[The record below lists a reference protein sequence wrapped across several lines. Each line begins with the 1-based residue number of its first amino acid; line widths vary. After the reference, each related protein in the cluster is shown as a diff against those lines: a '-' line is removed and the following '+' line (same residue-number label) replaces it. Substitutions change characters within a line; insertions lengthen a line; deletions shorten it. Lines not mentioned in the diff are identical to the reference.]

1 MMVPSHTSQLPVPAT
16 CSSNLIAQT
25 MFCCRHRSPYCH
37 MHAPHAEELPS
48 LEEAWD
54 IKEAEQQQLGHNPR
68 GGLASKALVCSLSIA
83 RSVERSVWN

>member
-1 MMVPSHTSQLPVPAT
+1 
-16 CSSNLIAQT
+16 
-25 MFCCRHRSPYCH
+25 
-37 MHAPHAEELPS
+37 MHAPYAEELPS